1 MDEAGRQAIGL
12 LAQGVVFVVG
22 LCISLI
28 VGMFLAAHTVGA
40 GDLLIV
46 TIVTG
51 AGLLGAAVLSQI
63 AYDRIV
69 HGG

>member
-12 LAQGVVFVVG
+12 LAQGAVFLVG
-22 LCISLI
+22 LCLSLI
-28 VGMFLAAHTVGA
+28 IGMFLSAHTDGA
-40 GDLLIV
+40 GDLLVV

-51 AGLLGAAVLSQI
+51 AGLLGAAVVSQI